1 MVRKKSRKVRSRK
14 KRYSTSESESETE
27 SSDISSDT
35 SSESESDLSSLSSS
49 ESESESDSDSSDSE
63 AESADEFD
71 DSVFPNENRRKTE
84 EEVRELIRDAKVM
97 KYESAVIDQAGI
109 DNYESIRNCDERT
122 LKRLGMG
129 YSDRERLLKA
139 FRNHIEGVI
148 EKNRERWERKQDLKR
163 DVKKKKSKKKGSKSK
178 SKSRSKSSSSS
189 KKKKGKSKSS
199 SSSSSKKKKS
209 KSKHKSKVDPE
220 EALQKLDTK
229 WSGKKQ
235 AWADYKQHEAR
246 VAELVEFYDEIGKKR
261 ANGEEHARRLLMS
274 YPGGIHKLVIALD
287 KKYHHIPYG
296 WESLLD
302 EALRLKEYSNSN
314 SD

>member
-1 MVRKKSRKVRSRK
+1 MPRKRSKRTKTRK
-14 KRYSTSESESETE
+14 KRYSTSESESSDSE
-27 SSDISSDT
+27 SSFASSSD
-35 SSESESDLSSLSSS
+35 SSESDSDSDLSDLSSSSD
-49 ESESESDSDSSDSE
+49 SDSDSSDSDSDSGD
-63 AESADEFD
+63 ESEFD
-71 DSVFPNENRRKTE
+71 DSKFPGENKRKTE

-97 KYESAVIDQAGI
+97 KYESAIIDQAGI

-139 FRNHIEGVI
+139 FRNHMEGI
-148 EKNRERWERKQDLKR
+148 IAKNRERWERKQELKSDIKKKKGKKKVSKR
-163 DVKKKKSKKKGSKSK
+163 SKSRKSSKSSSSKSSSKKKSKK
-178 SKSRSKSSSSS
+178 SRSKS
-189 KKKKGKSKSS
+189 KI
-199 SSSSSKKKKS
+199 
-209 KSKHKSKVDPE
+209 DPD
-220 EALQKLDTK
+220 EALRKLDTG

-261 ANGEEHARRLLMS
+261 ANAEEHARRLLVS

-296 WESLLD
+296 WESLLE
-302 EALRLKEYSNSN
+302 EAQRHQEYSNSN

>member
-1 MVRKKSRKVRSRK
+1 MARKRTKKSRSRK
-14 KRYSTSESESETE
+14 KRYSTSESESSDSDSSLDM
-27 SSDISSDT
+27 SSDSSDT
-35 SSESESDLSSLSSS
+35 ESDSDVSDLSSSSD
-49 ESESESDSDSSDSE
+49 SDSDSSDSDSDSD
-63 AESADEFD
+63 ESDFD
-71 DSVFPNENRRKTE
+71 DSRFPGENKRKTE

-97 KYESAVIDQAGI
+97 KYENAIIDQAGI

-122 LKRLGMG
+122 LKRIGMG

-139 FRNHIEGVI
+139 FRNHMEGI
-148 EKNRERWERKQDLKR
+148 ISKNREKWERKQELKR
-163 DVKKKKSKKKGSKSK
+163 DVRKKKGKKSKSSKKGKSSKRSKSK
-178 SKSRSKSSSSS
+178 SSRSKKSSKKGSRSKS
-189 KKKKGKSKSS
+189 KI
-199 SSSSSKKKKS
+199 
-209 KSKHKSKVDPE
+209 DPD
-220 EALQKLDTK
+220 EALRKLDTG

-261 ANGEEHARRLLMS
+261 ANAEEHARRLLVS

-296 WESLLD
+296 WESLLE
-302 EALRLKEYSNSN
+302 EAQRLQEYSNS

>member
-1 MVRKKSRKVRSRK
+1 MARKRGKKSRSRK
-14 KRYSTSESESETE
+14 KRYS
-27 SSDISSDT
+27 
-35 SSESESDLSSLSSS
+35 SSESDS
-49 ESESESDSDSSDSE
+49 SDSDSSLDMSSDS
-63 AESADEFD
+63 SGSDSDSDVSGLSSSSDSSSDSSDSDSDSSSSLFD
-71 DSVFPNENRRKTE
+71 DSRFPGENKRKTE

-97 KYESAVIDQAGI
+97 KYENAIIDQAGI

-122 LKRLGMG
+122 LKRIGMG

-139 FRNHIEGVI
+139 FRNHMEGI
-148 EKNRERWERKQDLKR
+148 IAKNREKWERKKELKHG
-163 DVKKKKSKKKGSKSK
+163 V
-178 SKSRSKSSSSS
+178 
-189 KKKKGKSKSS
+189 KKKKGKKSKSS
-199 SSSSSKKKKS
+199 KPSKSSKRSKS
-209 KSKHKSKVDPE
+209 KSSRKKPSKKSSRSKSKIDPD
-220 EALQKLDTK
+220 EALRKLDTG

-261 ANGEEHARRLLMS
+261 ANAEEHARRLLVS

-296 WESLLD
+296 WESLLE
-302 EALRLKEYSNSN
+302 EAQRLQEYSNS